1 MLRNA
6 AELLP
11 NAADYSRPAYWA
23 GLRPMTPT
31 GLPVISGTRFDNLW
45 LNTGHGHMG
54 WTMACGSARLVA
66 DQLAGRKPPIEL
78 TGMTLDTIG
87 A

>member
-1 MLRNA
+1 
-6 AELLP
+6 
-11 NAADYSRPAYWA
+11 
-23 GLRPMTPT
+23 
-31 GLPVISGTRFDNLW
+31 
-45 LNTGHGHMG
+45 MG
-54 WTMACGSARLVA
+54 WTMACGSARIVA